1 MADFE
6 KKLTDLEAVV
16 ERLEGGD
23 LPLEESLRLF
33 EEGMKLSDSCR
44 KELDAAEGRIRILM
58 EQSGGKMKAEPLEV
72 ETDED
77 EEEDLGDEEEE
88 G

>member
-58 EQSGGKMKAEPLEV
+58 EQSGGKMKAELLEV
-72 ETDED
+72 ETDE
-77 EEEDLGDEEEE
+77 EDDFEVEDNEDGE
-88 G
+88 